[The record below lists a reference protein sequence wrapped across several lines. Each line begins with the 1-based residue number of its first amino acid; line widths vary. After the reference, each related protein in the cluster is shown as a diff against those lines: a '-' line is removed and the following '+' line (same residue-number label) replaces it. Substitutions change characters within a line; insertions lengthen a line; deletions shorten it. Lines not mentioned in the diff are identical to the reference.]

1 MKDFI
6 VKIINSVIKF
16 IIAVILKEDTKE
28 EGIDDNIPSV
38 IITPDGEQQPNEPP
52 ETPSDDEGIIPDV
65 PVIEDKPEEVSRELS
80 VKAYQTYLKKIG
92 LYTKGI
98 DGIVGDGTETAIR
111 QFNIIFL
118 NLKSN
123 EYTDN
128 TDKMLK
134 TIYNS
139 YCNSPYM
146 SENDWQYFRNFK
158 KTEYKCKCGGKYCN
172 GYPSG
177 IAMHLV
183 MTDQY
188 VRNIYDKPVT
198 ISSGLRCKEWNKIQ
212 GGIANSV
219 HPKGQASD
227 KGINGVKSS
236 TLRATCK
243 ELAFVYYAYDITSK
257 YVHTSVNL

>member
-28 EGIDDNIPSV
+28 EGIDDNIPPV
-38 IITPDGEQQPNEPP
+38 IIIPDGEQQLNEPP
-52 ETPSDDEGIIPDV
+52 ETPSDDEEIIPAV

-98 DGIVGDGTETAIR
+98 DGIVGDGTKKAIR

-123 EYTDN
+123 EYTEK
-128 TDKMLK
+128 TDRLLRV
-134 TIYNS
+134 IYNA
-139 YCNSPYM
+139 YCKSVYM
-146 SENDWQYFRNFK
+146 TDDLWQYFKNFK
-158 KTEYKCKCGGKYCN
+158 KTEYKCKCKEKYCN

-177 IAMHLV
+177 ISIHVV
-183 MTDQY
+183 MADQY
-188 VRNIYDKPVT
+188 ARNIYGKSVSIT
-198 ISSGLRCKEWNKIQ
+198 SGLRCKEWNKIQ
-212 GGIANSV
+212 GGTANSV

-227 KGINGVKSS
+227 SGINKVKAS
-236 TLRATCK
+236 TLRATYK
-243 ELAFVYYAYDITSK
+243 ELPFVYYSYDITSK
-257 YVHTSVNL
+257 YVHKSVNL